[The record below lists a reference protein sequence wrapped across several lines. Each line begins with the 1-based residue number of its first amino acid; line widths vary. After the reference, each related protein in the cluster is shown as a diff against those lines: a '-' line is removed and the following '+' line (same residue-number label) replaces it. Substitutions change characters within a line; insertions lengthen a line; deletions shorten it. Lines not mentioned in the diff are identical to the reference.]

1 MEPNINNPQQTPP
14 ASPTPPP
21 APAAGFTQPMP
32 GQTVS
37 PGTPANNTFTPARGP
52 VAPNPSPLPV
62 LPVPDDTSNS
72 GQPPMPA
79 PRRRSYKPLI
89 LILVLIFVLSGS
101 AAAYYF
107 GYYMNSSVILSQSL
121 SDTGKGYNSLVDY
134 FDSQSKASYKGST
147 GQGSYSIKADNFTT
161 DGSLSFN
168 SDGQNSDATID
179 IGYGTGRVKGE
190 VRTVKAA
197 SGTAPDVYLK
207 ASGISGLGPLLGS
220 PELSSALN
228 QYDGKW
234 LQVDHTLLENLS
246 SAANP
251 TASLTQSENL
261 PSRDQIADELHAFGN
276 VSQQYVFTTNKDKS
290 VTTVVKKYGVESV
303 DGHKAYHYTLAL
315 DKAHVKQ
322 YISAQQA
329 ALKSSKLDAWLKKNN
344 LESDVDSSFKDM
356 QSSADKIKSSDTF
369 DLWAD
374 VKTRLV
380 YKIRVND
387 KTAKNPAANY
397 VDIGLNYKGGSSY
410 PFFISEQTKDSS
422 SSTNASVVIT
432 LDSKTN
438 SAGLKV
444 DFKSTGN
451 AASSGTVNFTFKP
464 TNDVQTIS
472 APSGA
477 VPLSQVLNQ
486 LGLSDLLTQAVSSA
500 NSTTSSGNAKDAKRQ
515 SDIQALQTQLEA
527 FFSQNGYYP
536 SLADINN
543 ATWRRTN
550 MQSLD
555 SNSLQD
561 PDSSSKTLAAIPAA
575 KVYAYKVT
583 NSSGGSCESDDT
595 SCAKYTL
602 TATLSNGKT
611 DVVNNL
617 D

>member
-1 MEPNINNPQQTPP
+1 
-14 ASPTPPP
+14 
-21 APAAGFTQPMP
+21 MP
-32 GQTVS
+32 GQTIS
-37 PGTPANNTFTPARGP
+37 PGTVSGPAAVSGSFNTPPLAPAP
-52 VAPNPSPLPV
+52 VAPSPNQQPV
-62 LPVPDDTSNS
+62 LPTPDAGNTSN
-72 GQPPMPA
+72 QLPLTPPG
-79 PRRRSYKPLI
+79 RRSFKPLI
-89 LILVLIFVLSGS
+89 LILVLILVLSGS

-121 SDTGKGYNSLVDY
+121 SDTGKGYNSLINY
-134 FDSQSKASYKGST
+134 FDSQSKVSYTGST
-147 GQGSYSIKADNFTT
+147 GQGSYSIKTDSFTT

-168 SDGQNSDATID
+168 SNGENSDATID
-179 IGYGTGRVKGE
+179 VGYGTGRVKGE

-197 SGTAPDVYLK
+197 SGTEPDVYIK
-207 ASGISGLGPLLGS
+207 ASGISGLGSLLGS

-246 SAANP
+246 NASNP
-251 TASLTQSENL
+251 TASLTQNENL
-261 PSRDQIADELHAFGN
+261 PSRDQVVDELQAFGN

-303 DGHKAYHYTLAL
+303 DGHKAYHYTMAL
-315 DKAHVKQ
+315 DKSHVKQ

-329 ALKSSKLDAWLKKNN
+329 ALKNSKLDAWLKKNN
-344 LESDVDSSFKDM
+344 LEADVDSSFKDM

-369 DLWAD
+369 ELWAD

-380 YKIRVND
+380 YKVRIND

-397 VDIGLNYKGGSSY
+397 VDIGLNYKGGPSY
-410 PFFISEQTKDSS
+410 PFFISGQTKDSS
-422 SSTNASVVIT
+422 SSTNVNLVVT

-444 DFKSTGN
+444 DFKSTGDVP
-451 AASSGTVNFTFKP
+451 SSGTVNFTFKP
-464 TNDVQTIS
+464 TNSVQTIS
-472 APSGA
+472 APTGA
-477 VPLSQVLNQ
+477 VPLSQVLSQ

-500 NSTTSSGNAKDAKRQ
+500 NPTASSGNAKDAKRQ

-536 SLADINN
+536 NLADINN
-543 ATWRRTN
+543 ATWRQTN

-561 PDSSSKTLAAIPAA
+561 PDSSSKTLAATPAA

-595 SCAKYTL
+595 SCAKYAL
-602 TATLSNGKT
+602 TATLSNGTT